1 MTTDGRAEQVF
12 SQRRD
17 GMMNLNVDGL
27 LLNEAPAMSI
37 TPTPAAPVLPLQTS
51 ATVPP
56 TLITQPPP
64 GLRIAQPGKP
74 WAMVR
79 WTLGAVLLLYFIEQL
94 VLVVAL
100 LSIEGYPVE
109 GALVLVIS
117 VPFMV
122 WFAQMMKPRLLHMR
136 LITHD
141 SDGRT
146 VHALRDGSL
155 IVTPLSSKMAEHLVR
170 DERPL
175 DLPAG
180 RTLWAGFVAT
190 VIAGLLIAALWA
202 FGMTENSSSDGVLVM
217 AVLLAM
223 LLAGPAWL
231 AGFSLPVLAWV
242 SSVTHRLRIVLA
254 QREVAMM
261 LVLGMLSTLPAI
273 IINTGFPILISG
285 LITVNET
292 ILEVLTAVISAPIGE
307 ELFKGF
313 AVWTQRK
320 RLRSHTHAFLVGFLV
335 GLGFAILENLQYVLI
350 SMGGGP
356 LTFSF
361 TTLIRGIGSI
371 PGHGLWT
378 GMTAL
383 GIAHNR
389 FSHDVSAPQDTE
401 NDSPEWVLFDERT
414 GEQINAQS
422 FMLKEIEPLNVDE
435 IPNWWPKS
443 MAHGIALAML
453 GHAFWNGSASVPLL
467 LPAGVD
473 VMASLLIS
481 ICLVSIV
488 LTIGRSILNVLSGN
502 GHAESVEGK
511 PWQTSRLL

>member
-1 MTTDGRAEQVF
+1 
-12 SQRRD
+12 
-17 GMMNLNVDGL
+17 MNLVVDGL
-27 LLNEAPAMSI
+27 LLSEAPALSI
-37 TPTPAAPVLPLQTS
+37 TPTPAAPVHPLRTS
-51 ATVPP
+51 AVVPP
-56 TLITQPPP
+56 TRITQPPA

-100 LSIEGYPVE
+100 LAIEGYPVT
-109 GALVLVIS
+109 GAFILIIS

-141 SDGRT
+141 AGGRT

-155 IVTPLSSKMAEHLVR
+155 IATQLPSKMVEHLVR

-175 DLPAG
+175 DLPTG

-190 VIAGLLIAALWA
+190 VVAGLLIAILWA
-202 FGMTENSSSDGVLVM
+202 FGMTKTSTSDGVLVIG
-217 AVLLAM
+217 VLLAI

-242 SSVTHRLRIVLA
+242 SSVTHRLKIVLA

-273 IINTGFPILISG
+273 IINTGFPFLIASLIS
-285 LITVNET
+285 TSDVA
-292 ILEVLTAVISAPIGE
+292 LEVLTAVISAPIGE

-320 RLRSHTHAFLVGFLV
+320 RLRSHTHAFLVGFLI

-356 LTFSF
+356 LTFSI

-378 GMTAL
+378 SMTAL
-383 GIAHNR
+383 GIAHAQ
-389 FSHDVSAPQDTE
+389 FSHEIASTREPEDE
-401 NDSPEWVLFDERT
+401 SPEWVLFNERT

-422 FMLKEIEPLNVDE
+422 FMLREIEPLNVDQ
-435 IPNWWPKS
+435 IPDWWPRN

-453 GHAFWNGSASVPLL
+453 GHALWNGASSLPLL
-467 LPAGVD
+467 LPEGMDIA
-473 VMASLLIS
+473 ASLLIS
-481 ICLVSIV
+481 IGLISIV
-488 LTIGRSILNVLSGN
+488 LSIGRSILNVLSGN

-511 PWQTSRLL
+511 PWQASRLL